1 MRART
6 GIAETKKRAVLLDD
20 SFSKRCS
27 LFGDEGE
34 QSDLTGALDG
44 LGQLTLMHRA
54 GTGGSAG
61 QDLRTLGDEAA
72 QLGGVLLVDI
82 LGLVNA
88 ELAHLFALAV
98 GAAGAR
104 GSVFAFHSHG

>member
-6 GIAETKKRAVLLDD
+6 GIGETKKRAVLSDD

-44 LGQLTLMHRA
+44 LGQLTLVHGA
-54 GTGGSAG
+54 GAGGPAG
-61 QDLRTLGDEAA
+61 QDLGPLGNEAA
-72 QLGGVLLVDI
+72 QLGGVLIVDI
-82 LGLVNA
+82 LDLV
-88 ELAHLFALAV
+88 
-98 GAAGAR
+98 
-104 GSVFAFHSHG
+104 